1 MGQIYRSSVDII
13 GSGWSDTT
21 MTNRDAAVSGWADTT
36 ISNASGYF
44 EGGGAVSG
52 YFQYYVDNQ
61 DHSATAVS
69 GWADSTM
76 DNRDA
81 SISGWASNSFASS
94 ADVLAN
100 SASGVAISGWADST
114 MDSRD
119 ASISGWADN
128 TFGNK
133 LRYLT
138 FSLIDK
144 DTAVATAT
152 SIGGDF
158 TVPFAGTIVQDDAKP
173 HQFAATTDTA
183 GTTSTM
189 TVDVNLNGSTIMTT
203 NKLDIETT
211 EKSSAT
217 AATQPDV
224 TTTAVSAGDVL
235 TFDVDAVHTTP
246 ANGLK
251 VYIAIKES

>member
-36 ISNASGYF
+36 IANASGYF

-61 DHSATAVS
+61 DHSAAAVSGWASNSFASSAGILANSASGVAIS

-81 SISGWASNSFASS
+81 SISGWA
-94 ADVLAN
+94 DK
-100 SASGVAISGWADST
+100 
-114 MDSRD
+114 
-119 ASISGWADN
+119 

>member
-61 DHSATAVS
+61 DHSATAV
-69 GWADSTM
+69 
-76 DNRDA
+76 
-81 SISGWASNSFASS
+81 SGWASNSFASS

-173 HQFAATTDTA
+173 HQFAATTDFA

>member
-36 ISNASGYF
+36 IANASGYF

-61 DHSATAVS
+61 DHSAAAV
-69 GWADSTM
+69 
-76 DNRDA
+76 
-81 SISGWASNSFASS
+81 SGWASNSFASS
-94 ADVLAN
+94 AGILAN

-114 MDSRD
+114 MDNRD